1 MIASKDAL
9 RVTIFRSFM
18 AILAVSTLRASTT
31 NGADLLAYDGFD
43 YTAESTMIGKGGNQ
57 PWPATTYWESVT
69 NFPTPTDAHVDGYGL
84 YFPGLATTGY
94 SLETNTKD
102 NGVRR
107 SIGATYATAGNIH
120 WFSALMR
127 IEDNPSVAYGGI
139 SLFDGAPGSSG
150 SEKLF
155 FGQRNNSPYWGIERS
170 GGASNSS
177 TISTAGATTH
187 LLVVKLDGVAGTAS
201 LYVDPASLGGAP
213 PASPS
218 AQIAVGTNFNF
229 NYFRIQSGGTTLGG
243 NLMLDADELR
253 FGTTYASVTP
263 VPEPTTWVLG
273 LASICTLLGAGRIAA
288 RNSARRYLLTATV
301 PPDSVVI

>member
-1 MIASKDAL
+1 MPDTLKTYPVDRFVTLASIL
-9 RVTIFRSFM
+9 IGLTVTC
-18 AILAVSTLRASTT
+18 AQAKA
-31 NGADLLAYDGFD
+31 GDLIAYDGFD
-43 YTAESTMIGKGGNQ
+43 YTPESSMIGKGGSL
-57 PWPATTYWESVT
+57 PWPATTSWESVT
-69 NFPTPTDAHVDGYGL
+69 NFPTPTYAHVDGYGL
-84 YFPGLATTGY
+84 SYTGLATSGY

-107 SIGATYATAGNIH
+107 AIGATYATSGNIF

-127 IEDNPSVAYGGI
+127 IEENANVAYGGI
-139 SLFDGAPGSSG
+139 SLFDGAPGSGG

-177 TISTAGATTH
+177 TIPTTGGVTR

-201 LYVDPASLGGAP
+201 LYVNPASLGGAP
-213 PASPS
+213 PVSPPS
-218 AQIAVGTNFNF
+218 AQILIGTEFNF

-263 VPEPTTWVLG
+263 VPEPAAFVLSLIAMAAIFIVVRRG
-273 LASICTLLGAGRIAA
+273 NQAVFIFPNTKTPEARI
-288 RNSARRYLLTATV
+288 R
-301 PPDSVVI
+301 